1 MLIDDLS
8 TPALLVD
15 ADRLSRNLDRMQA
28 KADENDAALRPHG
41 KTHKSPALA
50 RWQIDRGAIGLT
62 VATLP
67 EAEAFAEAGV
77 GDIRVAYPVVGR
89 ERYERLLALTETA
102 TVSFTVDTEAGVR
115 QASRFLDDAGT
126 TMDVLL
132 EVDVGHGRCGVPW
145 DADEETIRLAEAI
158 ADAPGLDLAGI
169 LTHAGQA
176 YHGPHDGESKADA
189 LRRAGREERDRML
202 EVAVRLAE
210 AGCEGI
216 DADTFE
222 ISIGSTPS
230 LTHFENAERAGFR
243 ITEIRP
249 GNYVFNDAMQVN
261 LKSAELDDCALS
273 VYTSVVSKRRDPSG
287 TERVYVDAGKKV
299 VTTDQG
305 PGMDRYGTVLYNA
318 RYMRAHP
325 HAVVTD
331 LSEEHGWMRVP
342 GGATF
347 GVGDRL
353 RIVPNH
359 ACVTVATQNALHVV
373 DGDEVVETWD
383 VAA

>member
-50 RWQIDRGAIGLT
+50 RRQIDRGAIGLT

-102 TVSFTVDTEAGVR
+102 TVSFTVDTEAGIR
-115 QASRFLDDAGT
+115 QASRFFGDAGT

-145 DADEETIRLAEAI
+145 DAEKETIRLAETI
-158 ADAPGLDLAGI
+158 SDAPGLNLTGI

-176 YHGPHDGESKADA
+176 YHGPQDGESKADA

-202 EVAVRLAE
+202 EVAVRLDE
-210 AGCEGI
+210 AGCEGVHP
-216 DADTFE
+216 DTFE
-222 ISIGSTPS
+222 VSIGSTPS
-230 LTHFENAERAGFR
+230 LTHFENAEREGFR

-249 GNYVFNDAMQVN
+249 GNYVFNDAMQVD
-261 LKSAELDDCALS
+261 LASAELDDCALS
-273 VYTSVVSKRRDPSG
+273 VYTTVVSKRRDPSG

-359 ACVTVATQNALHVV
+359 ACVTVATQESLYVV

>member
-1 MLIDDLS
+1 
-8 TPALLVD
+8 VV
-15 ADRLSRNLDRMQA
+15 
-28 KADENDAALRPHG
+28 LRPHG

-50 RWQIDRGAIGLT
+50 RRQIDRGAIGLT

-77 GDIRVAYPVVGR
+77 DDIRIAYPVIGE
-89 ERYERLLALTETA
+89 ERYERLLAVAETA
-102 TVSFTVDTEAGVR
+102 TVSFTVDTEAGIR
-115 QASRFLDDAGT
+115 QASRFFDDAGAT
-126 TMDVLL
+126 VDVLL
-132 EVDVGHGRCGVPW
+132 EIDVGHGRCGVPW
-145 DADEETIRLAEAI
+145 DAEEETIRLAETI
-158 ADAPGLDLAGI
+158 TDAPGLDLAGI

-176 YHGPHDGESKADA
+176 YHGPHNGESKTEA
-189 LRRAGREERDRML
+189 LRRAGREERERML
-202 EVAVRLAE
+202 EVAARLDA
-210 AGCEGI
+210 AGVEGVNP
-216 DADTFE
+216 DAFE

-230 LTHFENAERAGFR
+230 LTHFENAERDGFQ

-249 GNYVFNDAMQVN
+249 GNYVFNDAMQVD
-261 LKSAELDDCALS
+261 LASAELDDCALS
-273 VYTSVVSKRRDPSG
+273 VYTTVVSKRRDPSG

-305 PGMDRYGTVLYNA
+305 PGMERYGTVLYNA
-318 RYMRAHP
+318 RYMRPHP
-325 HAVVTD
+325 HAVVTG

-359 ACVTVATQNALHVV
+359 ACVTVATQENLYVT
-373 DGDEVVETWD
+373 DGDEVTETWS